1 MYNRLYI
8 LQCKVYYTFLNSYRK
23 TQREVMPRIA
33 EKLTINNCIT
43 ELRNKL
49 KLTQQDLADAVDV
62 TRATIIA
69 LEKGN
74 YNPSLELAFRLAKFF
89 KTSIE
94 EIFFE

>member
-1 MYNRLYI
+1 
-8 LQCKVYYTFLNSYRK
+8 
-23 TQREVMPRIA
+23 MPRIV
-33 EKLTINNCIT
+33 EKLIINNCIP

-49 KLTQQDLADAVDV
+49 NLTQQDLADAVDV

-89 KTSIE
+89 KTGIE